1 MFKLFFFQIDC
12 AAYMKGKEKVQPWYL
27 ADKVELEAKVDRLK
41 ELTTNPYISPLMYDK
56 FERHKD
62 TKLFILALHFDP
74 FLDDNVT
81 MAKMWK
87 GEVEMDVFDGLQ
99 HGFLNFM
106 PFVDEARKANA
117 VCVKRLYEAIH
128 C

>member
-1 MFKLFFFQIDC
+1 M
-12 AAYMKGKEKVQPWYL
+12 
-27 ADKVELEAKVDRLK
+27 ADKPELEAKVDRLK
-41 ELTTNPYISPLMYDK
+41 ELTANPYISPLMYNK
-56 FERHKD
+56 FELHKD

-81 MAKMWK
+81 MAKTWP
-87 GEVEMDVFDGLQ
+87 GPVEMDVFEGLQ

-106 PFVDEARKANA
+106 PFVDEARKANTI
-117 VCVKRLYEAIH
+117 CVQRLQEAIN